1 MTLVRIRELFRPAPT
16 PGTDAQRRRALGVLA
31 ATATGAAMP
40 GYAATLGAAD
50 GYASFAQVAFS
61 LAGVAT
67 VAPVLLE
74 ACTAEFEREFGA
86 DALVGFARAC
96 GRLDAQA
103 LAAPLPDA
111 TLEKQA
117 RWIVKFL
124 YTGEVVRSG
133 KMEALW
139 YPWCVAWQATRF
151 AKPPG
156 VCGGA
161 FGWWTAK

>member
-1 MTLVRIRELFRPAPT
+1 MMLGRIRELFRAVSAM
-16 PGTDAQRRRALGVLA
+16 GINQQRRRVLGTIA
-31 ATATGAAMP
+31 ATAAGAAMP
-40 GYAATLGAAD
+40 GHAATLGATD
-50 GYASFAQVAFS
+50 GYASFAQIAHS

-67 VAPVLLE
+67 VPPILLE
-74 ACTAEFEREFGA
+74 ACTSEFEREFGD
-86 DALVGFARAC
+86 DALIGFVRAC

-103 LAAPLPDA
+103 LAAPLPDP

-117 RWIVKFL
+117 RWIVNFL
-124 YTGEVVRSG
+124 YTGEVVRNG
-133 KMEALW
+133 KLEAVW

-156 VCGGA
+156 VCGGV